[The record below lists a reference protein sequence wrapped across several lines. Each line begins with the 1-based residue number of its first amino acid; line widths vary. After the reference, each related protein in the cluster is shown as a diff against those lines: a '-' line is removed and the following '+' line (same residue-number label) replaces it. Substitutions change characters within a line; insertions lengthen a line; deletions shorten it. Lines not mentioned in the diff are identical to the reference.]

1 MKDCTRRDVLA
12 SFGSGFLAGTAGCS
26 TVDRALSNDSFD
38 YESPEV
44 VLFSYGLSSQ
54 EHRFEEL
61 SSGIEEEFYEATE
74 GAIELNVA
82 GTTHFD
88 PESHYFAEI
97 KQRYSYMED
106 FEHEKDVPRI
116 WYYHNQDVLESEISR
131 KVDRVSSK
139 ETDVAVAVTDLQ
151 FEGNGLYLGT
161 DWDRGNKHGLAM
173 VPSILLGGFVNEDYN
188 RIMMSDNEIVEETI
202 HELGHYYRTGHR
214 EDGRDCLMSHGRDT
228 SEIMDP
234 HEFCEKSLDIVNSR
248 TESTD
253 K

>member
-1 MKDCTRRDVLA
+1 MNELTRRDVLA
-12 SFGSGFLAGTAGCS
+12 SLGVGLASSSAGCS
-26 TVDRALSNDSFD
+26 TLDRTLSDDSFD

-44 VLFSYGLSSQ
+44 ILFSYGLNSQ

-74 GAIELNVA
+74 GAVELNVA

-88 PESHYFAEI
+88 LENHDFADI
-97 KQRYSYMED
+97 KQKYSYMED

-116 WYYHNQDVLESEISR
+116 WYYHNPDVLESEISR
-131 KVDRVSSK
+131 RADRVSSK

-161 DWDRGNKHGLAM
+161 DWDSGNKHGLAI

-188 RIMMSDNEIVEETI
+188 RIIMSDKEVVEETI

-214 EDGRDCLMSHGRDT
+214 EDGRDCLMSHGRGT

-234 HEFCEKSLDIVNSR
+234 HEFCEKSLDIVSSR